1 MYVVKVKAVSRDNG
15 YESIGHHASNKEI
28 AMITTFNLCLAGLM
42 VCAIILVSFLL
53 AFLDG
58 AKTYEQPDIKRE
70 LHSNP
75 KGKDVF
81 YRSQSSD
88 E

>member
-1 MYVVKVKAVSRDNG
+1 MHVVKDKAVSRNTG
-15 YESIGHHASNKEI
+15 CESSGHHASNKEI
-28 AMITTFNLCLAGLM
+28 AMITTFNLIMAGLL
-42 VCAIILVSFLL
+42 VCAILLVSVLL
-53 AFLDG
+53 MFFDG
-58 AKTYEQPDIKRE
+58 AKQYEHPEMKRE

>member
-1 MYVVKVKAVSRDNG
+1 MLSPL
-15 YESIGHHASNKEI
+15 
-28 AMITTFNLCLAGLM
+28 MILILAGLTIA
-42 VCAIILVSFLL
+42 AILLVSGYLMFM
-53 AFLDG
+53 DG
-58 AKTYEQPDIKRE
+58 VKQYEHPEMKRE

>member
-1 MYVVKVKAVSRDNG
+1 VLLVQRAAGRWFD
-15 YESIGHHASNKEI
+15 SIHHASNKEI

-81 YRSQSSD
+81 YRMQSGD

>member
-1 MYVVKVKAVSRDNG
+1 MLSPL
-15 YESIGHHASNKEI
+15 SILI
-28 AMITTFNLCLAGLM
+28 LAGLTIA
-42 VCAIILVSFLL
+42 AILLVSLFLM
-53 AFLDG
+53 FSDG
-58 AKTYEQPDIKRE
+58 SKVYQHPEMKRE

-81 YRSQSSD
+81 YRMQSGD